1 MHASP
6 LTQKIES
13 VLKTRGYRATRAR
26 GVIIEILVS
35 ASHSLSLSTIIN
47 QAVKQG
53 INRSSVYRGLD
64 VLAKES
70 VASVTA
76 PHGVPHYEITAS
88 HSQHHHH
95 LNCQSCGRIIT
106 IHSPKLEEII
116 KLLSEKHHFKA
127 HTHTFEITG
136 LCEQCQ
142 AMAN

>member
-1 MHASP
+1 MQISP

-13 VLKTRGYRATRAR
+13 VLKSRGYRATTAR
-26 GVIIEILVS
+26 RVIIEILVS
-35 ASHSLSLSTIIN
+35 ATHSLPLSAIIDL
-47 QAVKQG
+47 AVKG
-53 INRSSVYRGLD
+53 KVNRSSVYRGLE
-64 VLAKES
+64 VLVKEN
-70 VASVTA
+70 VAALTA
-76 PHGVPHYEITAS
+76 PHGTPHYEITAS

-127 HTHTFEITG
+127 HAHTFEITG

-142 AMAN
+142 TKLD